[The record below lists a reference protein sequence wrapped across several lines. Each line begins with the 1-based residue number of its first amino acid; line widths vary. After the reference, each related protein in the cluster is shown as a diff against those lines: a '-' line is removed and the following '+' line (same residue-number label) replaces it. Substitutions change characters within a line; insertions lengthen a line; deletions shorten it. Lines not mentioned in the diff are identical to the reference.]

1 VAEEAKER
9 MSPTSRVLVLIRHG
23 ETEWT
28 KSKQHTGRQDI
39 PLDEAGRQEAELL
52 RHRLTAW
59 PFARVLVSPLSRAR
73 DTCVLAGLGDRAEPR
88 PDLMEFD
95 YGTYEGRT
103 RTDILRE
110 RPEWNLWRDGCP
122 QGETPDL
129 VGIRADRILSEVR
142 GVEGDVAIFSH
153 GHMLRILAARWIRSP
168 AAFGEH
174 LALSTA
180 SVSVLGYEHS
190 SEVIWLWN
198 DVSHLTSR

>member
-28 KSKQHTGRQDI
+28 RSKQHTGRQDI
-39 PLDEAGRQEAELL
+39 PLNEAGRREAELL
-52 RHRLTAW
+52 RHRLAAW

-95 YGTYEGRT
+95 YGAYEGRT
-103 RTDILRE
+103 RSDILRE
-110 RPEWNLWRDGCP
+110 RPEWSLWRDGCP
-122 QGETPDL
+122 QGETPDQ
-129 VGIRADRILSEVR
+129 VGSRADRILSEVR

-168 AAFGEH
+168 AAFAER

-180 SVSVLGYEHS
+180 SVSVLGHEHS